1 MAAHFEKKGDEK
13 VEVAKF
19 AFLMFHGPAGAR
31 ARRPPGPSGP
41 IGAAAPGGTGP
52 PPTAGPVQSR
62 SLTQAMYFNGSDPLD
77 ALEGLPVGVGS
88 LPSAALGRP
97 RRMSRARAILA
108 AIGAVVFIGFMMTV
122 QELVFGDGGLG
133 GSAVS
138 GGGGVGGSKG
148 GGAGEGGMI
157 AAHRAAATAAGGF
170 RAPLTLRMSYGEEED
185 PLGVWVLA
193 QSALAHLTGS
203 SSQGGLVPVAGLPRF
218 PRLFARDALVS
229 VLLMESVEAPVDVLR
244 TLGQLQGT
252 GSDPA
257 TGMEPGKVCERVS
270 VGGRMEPW

>member
-1 MAAHFEKKGDEK
+1 
-13 VEVAKF
+13 
-19 AFLMFHGPAGAR
+19 
-31 ARRPPGPSGP
+31 
-41 IGAAAPGGTGP
+41 
-52 PPTAGPVQSR
+52 
-62 SLTQAMYFNGSDPLD
+62 MYFNGSDPLD

-133 GSAVS
+133 GAAVS
-138 GGGGVGGSKG
+138 GGGGGGGSKG

-170 RAPLTLRMSYGEEED
+170 RAPLTLRMSYGEDED

-229 VLLMESVEAPVDVLR
+229 VLLMESVEAPVDLLR

-252 GSDPA
+252 GSDAA